1 MAVKKKKNLKKKTVK
16 QLRETSKA
24 KKKASSTSTL
34 RKESKKKTSTSKTVK
49 KSTKSST
56 KKPSSKKSLKTA
68 LTKKK
73 KTKKT
78 KKTKPISSPIK
89 KIVNKETV
97 KTEKVLKTNLKQ
109 PANLDKNQIKA
120 PKAKSTNVV
129 SSLTPK
135 KAAAKVRM
143 KKRKILELQRELE
156 YLSKRD
162 QSEVLLKDAEG
173 RSYCQDEHCDQPAVT
188 DMYCRYHYLALW
200 KYLQTKKQLSENRYL
215 FHTIQDIMKALGEE
229 ALQFVLRDLKNEKT
243 FESVTKEMNF
253 SIKKDDEMINI
264 ESDTGF

>member
-16 QLRETSKA
+16 QPRKTSKA

-73 KTKKT
+73 KTKN
-78 KKTKPISSPIK
+78 TKPISSPIK

-109 PANLDKNQIKA
+109 PTNLDKNQIKA

-162 QSEVLLKDAEG
+162 QKEVLLKDAEG

-188 DMYCRYHYLALW
+188 DVYCRYHYLALW
-200 KYLQTKKQLSENRYL
+200 KYLQMKKQLSENRYL

-243 FESVTKEMNF
+243 FEAVTKEMSF

>member
-34 RKESKKKTSTSKTVK
+34 RKESKKKISTSKTVK

-73 KTKKT
+73 NI

-89 KIVNKETV
+89 KTVNKETV

-120 PKAKSTNVV
+120 SKAKSTNVV

-162 QSEVLLKDAEG
+162 QNEVLLKDAEG

-188 DMYCRYHYLALW
+188 DVYCRYHYLALW
-200 KYLQTKKQLSENRYL
+200 KYLQTKKQLSKNRYL

-243 FESVTKEMNF
+243 FEAVTKEMNF